1 MPKYLKALF
10 SQSFWR
16 ELGLIIAYVV
26 SWPITYSLYLLS
38 TLLLAMQPKLSVVHK
53 APEIASDKN
62 SSKIRLYVALIA
74 LYVVAIFIMGLCL
87 LKFV

>member
-1 MPKYLKALF
+1 
-10 SQSFWR
+10 
-16 ELGLIIAYVV
+16 
-26 SWPITYSLYLLS
+26 
-38 TLLLAMQPKLSVVHK
+38 VHK